1 MVRGSWGFSGGGRA
15 SNVRVVLP
23 SFVWRSEVLFRI
35 LLGVVVCSMVGA
47 LVCEFFPGEGWGWL
61 RVVISTLSLQVGALV
76 VVHMGIREEGVGWG
90 EAFGLCG
97 SRLRRAAVL
106 GLVAGVMVLPLAWM
120 MSYGTGEVMRW
131 LSVEPETQVVVET
144 LQSLGGGGVY
154 LLIGL
159 IAVTTAP
166 LAEEVLFRGILYAFL
181 RRRVGMGWGMW
192 VSAGVFGLIHMNAMT
207 FPSLVLLG
215 VLLVW
220 LYELTGSLVAP
231 VVAHAVFN
239 LANLFLL
246 LLV

>member
-1 MVRGSWGFSGGGRA
+1 LGS
-15 SNVRVVLP
+15 VRVVLS
-23 SFVWRSEVLFRI
+23 SFVWRTEVLLRI

-47 LVCEFFPGEGWGWL
+47 LVCEFIPGEEWAWL
-61 RVVISTLSLQVGALV
+61 RVVVSTLSLQVGALV
-76 VVHMGIREEGVGWG
+76 VVHLGMREEGAGWG
-90 EAFGLCG
+90 EVFGLAG
-97 SRLRRAAVL
+97 GRWRRAAGM
-106 GLVAGVMVLPLAWM
+106 GLAAGLMVLPFAWL
-120 MSYGTGEVMRW
+120 MSFGTGEVMRW
-131 LSVEPETQVVVET
+131 LSLEPETQVVVET

-154 LLIGL
+154 FLIGL

-166 LAEEVLFRGILYAFL
+166 MAEEVLFRGILYGFL
-181 RRRVGMGWGMW
+181 RRRVGVGWGMW